1 MLMTKNKSI
10 STWLVLTIGSLVGA
24 VASFIQ
30 IIERIAFADNP
41 LANLSCDI
49 NSAFSCSS
57 VFDGWQSSV
66 FGFSNSIMCLLFF
79 GVMLGISLSGLFGS
93 QLAKGLR
100 LTMHF
105 FSVFFLFFG
114 AWYLQQSAFDIG
126 ALCLFCIFCYSGVIL
141 INWSWLRINHQ
152 DLPMLSSKQ
161 KNKLSK
167 FISKGG
173 DTFFWLLW
181 AFVFIGMFIVAFN

>member
-1 MLMTKNKSI
+1 MTKNKTFAS
-10 STWLVLTIGSLVGA
+10 WLILTLGSAIGA

-30 IIERIAFADNP
+30 VIERITFADNP

-79 GVMLGISLSGLFGS
+79 GVMLGVGLGGLFSTG
-93 QLAKGLR
+93 LAKSLR
-100 LTMHF
+100 LVMHF

-141 INWSWLRINHQ
+141 INWAWLRINHN
-152 DLPMLSSKQ
+152 DLPGLSKKQ
-161 KNKLSK
+161 KNSLSK
-167 FISKGG
+167 FINKGG

-181 AFVFIGMFIVAFN
+181 GLVFVAMFIVAFN